1 MELAYAAFRQKD
13 TDAESIETRLKE
25 SLDSACANATRSGH
39 PPEHVQDAL
48 YATVSWIDELAM
60 SFDWPGSS
68 AWRLSP
74 LQRHYFATT
83 RAGVGFFDRLK
94 ALPAEATDVRE
105 VFADG
110 KSTRLNP
117 S

>member
-60 SFDWPGSS
+60 SFDLPGSS

-74 LQRHYFATT
+74 LSSEER
-83 RAGVGFFDRLK
+83 RVGQ
-94 ALPAEATDVRE
+94 ECV
-105 VFADG
+105 
-110 KSTRLNP
+110 STCRSRWRP
-117 S
+117 CD